1 MRETTALKESQ
12 QTEVIT
18 KEIDVNR
25 EHKEK
30 KVCMYIYTH
39 FKKSQIFKN
48 GISMIEATECYKKYM
63 SRALR
68 N

>member
-39 FKKSQIFKN
+39 FKKL
-48 GISMIEATECYKKYM
+48 KYLKM
-63 SRALR
+63 AYLW
-68 N
+68 